1 MKKKTNK
8 QTKQNKTKN
17 KTKQNKTLR
26 KGLGILTL
34 ENRKI
39 ENLQIQYLI
48 IDLHIAFSYPPSS
61 AS

>member
-1 MKKKTNK
+1 MKKNK
-8 QTKQNKTKN
+8 TKQNKTK

>member
-1 MKKKTNK
+1 MKKKK
-8 QTKQNKTKN
+8 KN
-17 KTKQNKTLR
+17 PLR

-48 IDLHIAFSYPPSS
+48 IDLHIALSYPPSS